1 MASIVFNENSG
12 VEIPETSDV
21 REDLANGFKAAFQIN
36 PNDPELNT
44 DPTAPF
50 GQIIDLITAEVEA
63 KNAEIA
69 FISNMNNVY
78 LATGKFLDS
87 LATLYGLSRKI
98 SEPTIVTCTCTGLRG
113 TVIPYGAIVQDVN
126 NNQFRCNVAAGVTIG
141 NTGTVDVTFAAIEKG
156 ALVVSPNAVNQI
168 ITSIAG
174 WESVSNTS
182 AGVTGRIEET
192 DAELRNRIQESYA
205 INSTGSVES
214 LESNLAQ
221 LSGVIDVA
229 VLENYTNSQITKYGV
244 DIDPHSIA
252 VCVSGGEDA
261 DIASIIYSRKDIGC
275 GTTGDTEVQY
285 IDTNHA
291 NTVYK
296 YNIIRPTSTNF
307 YIFVDFFSTEL
318 NSDLQDEIKQALI
331 NDFLG
336 VLDNDRVKL
345 ASEVFSSRF
354 YQCIQN
360 VTNAPI
366 ASLTIALGDGQAS
379 QHVTIDAD
387 VEPTLAAENITLSF
401 LQN

>member
-12 VEIPETSDV
+12 VEIPETSEV
-21 REDLANGFKAAFQIN
+21 REDLANGFKSAFQIN
-36 PNDPELNT
+36 PDDPELNT

-50 GQIIDLITAEVEA
+50 GQIVDLITAEVEA

-174 WESVSNTS
+174 WETVNNAT
-182 AGVTGRIEET
+182 AGVTGRVEET

-261 DIASIIYSRKDIGC
+261 DIASIIYARKDVGC

-285 IDTNHA
+285 IDTAHA
-291 NTVYK
+291 NTVYR
-296 YNIIRPTSTNF
+296 YNIIRPISTNF
-307 YIFVDFFSTEL
+307 YIYVDFFSTEL
-318 NSDLQDEIKQALI
+318 NADLQAEIKQALI

-366 ASLTIALGDGQAS
+366 ASLTIALGSGTAS

>member
-1 MASIVFNENSG
+1 MASIVFNENTG
-12 VEIPETSDV
+12 IEIPETSDV
-21 REDLANGFKAAFQIN
+21 RQDLETGFKNAFQIN
-36 PNDPELNT
+36 PDDPELNT
-44 DPTAPF
+44 DPTSPF

-69 FISNMNNVY
+69 FISNMSNIY

-87 LATLYGLSRKI
+87 QATLYGLRRKI
-98 SEPTIVTCTCTGLRG
+98 SEPTIVSCTCTGLRG

-141 NTGTVDVTFAAIEKG
+141 NTGSAEVTFAAIEKG
-156 ALVVSPNAVNQI
+156 ALVVSPNAVTQI

-174 WESVSNTS
+174 WETVNNSS
-182 AGVTGRIEET
+182 AGITGRVEET

-214 LESNLAQ
+214 FESNLAQ

-229 VLENYTNSQITKYGV
+229 VLENYTNSSVTKYGV
-244 DIDPHSIA
+244 SVDPHSVA
-252 VCVSGGEDA
+252 VCISGGEDA
-261 DIASIIYSRKDIGC
+261 DIASIIYARKDIGC

-285 IDTNHA
+285 IDTAHA
-291 NTVYK
+291 NTVYR
-296 YNIIRPTSTNF
+296 YNIIRPVSTNF
-307 YIFVDFFSTEL
+307 YIYVDFFSTEL

-354 YQCIQN
+354 YQCIQD

-366 ASLTIALGDGQAS
+366 ASLTIALGSGTAS

>member
-1 MASIVFNENSG
+1 MASIVFNENTG
-12 VEIPETSDV
+12 IEIPETSDV
-21 REDLANGFKAAFQIN
+21 RQDLETGFKNAFQIN
-36 PNDPELNT
+36 PDDPELNT
-44 DPTAPF
+44 DPTSPF

-69 FISNMNNVY
+69 FISNMSNIY

-87 LATLYGLSRKI
+87 QATLYGLRRKI

-156 ALVVSPNAVNQI
+156 ALVVSPNAVTQI

-174 WESVSNTS
+174 WETVNNSS
-182 AGVTGRIEET
+182 AGITGRVEET

-229 VLENYTNSQITKYGV
+229 VLENYTNSSVTKYGV
-244 DIDPHSIA
+244 SVDPHSVA
-252 VCVSGGEDA
+252 VCISGGEDA
-261 DIASIIYSRKDIGC
+261 DIASIIYARKDIGC

-285 IDTNHA
+285 IDTAHA
-291 NTVYK
+291 NTVYR
-296 YNIIRPTSTNF
+296 YNIIRPVSTNF
-307 YIFVDFFSTEL
+307 YIYVDFFSTEL

-354 YQCIQN
+354 YQCIQD

-366 ASLTIALGDGQAS
+366 ASLTIALGSGTAS

>member
-21 REDLANGFKAAFQIN
+21 REDLANGFKSAFQIN

-50 GQIIDLITAEVEA
+50 GQVIDLITAEVEA

-156 ALVVSPNAVNQI
+156 ALVVSSNAVNQI

-174 WESVSNTS
+174 WESVINAS
-182 AGVTGRIEET
+182 AGVTGRVEET

-229 VLENYTNSQITKYGV
+229 VLENYTNIQITKYGV
-244 DIDPHSIA
+244 DIDPHSVA
-252 VCVSGGEDA
+252 VCISGGEDA
-261 DIASIIYSRKDIGC
+261 DIASIIYARKDIGC

-285 IDTNHA
+285 IDTAHA
-291 NTVYK
+291 NTVYR
-296 YNIIRPTSTNF
+296 YNIIRPISTNF
-307 YIFVDFFSTEL
+307 YIYVDFFSTEL

-366 ASLTIALGDGQAS
+366 ASLTIALGTGTAS

>member
-1 MASIVFNENSG
+1 MASIVFNENTG
-12 VEIPETSDV
+12 IEIPETSDV
-21 REDLANGFKAAFQIN
+21 RQDLETGFKNAFQIN
-36 PNDPELNT
+36 PDDPELNT
-44 DPTAPF
+44 DPTSPF

-69 FISNMNNVY
+69 FISNMSNIY

-87 LATLYGLSRKI
+87 QATLYGLRRKI

-156 ALVVSPNAVNQI
+156 ALVVSPNAVTQI

-174 WESVSNTS
+174 WETVNNSS
-182 AGVTGRIEET
+182 AGITGRVEET

-214 LESNLAQ
+214 FESNLAQ

-229 VLENYTNSQITKYGV
+229 VLENYTNSSVTKYGV
-244 DIDPHSIA
+244 SVDPHSVA
-252 VCVSGGEDA
+252 VCISGGEDA
-261 DIASIIYSRKDIGC
+261 DIASIIYARKDIGC

-285 IDTNHA
+285 IDTAHA
-291 NTVYK
+291 NTVYR
-296 YNIIRPTSTNF
+296 YNIIRPVSTNF
-307 YIFVDFFSTEL
+307 YIYVDFFSTEL

-354 YQCIQN
+354 YQCIQD

-366 ASLTIALGDGQAS
+366 ASLTIALGSGTAS

>member
-1 MASIVFNENSG
+1 MDNNKITVSLGEVNGAQVDAELHRQDVANRMAEHQ
-12 VEIPETSDV
+12 ETV
-21 REDLANGFKAAFQIN
+21 RRNTANYAESPVTQGNKFQ
-36 PNDPELNT
+36 
-44 DPTAPF
+44 
-50 GQIIDLITAEVEA
+50 
-63 KNAEIA
+63 
-69 FISNMNNVY
+69 
-78 LATGKFLDS
+78 
-87 LATLYGLSRKI
+87 
-98 SEPTIVTCTCTGLRG
+98 
-113 TVIPYGAIVQDVN
+113 GAIVYMAV
-126 NNQFRCNVAAGVTIG
+126 FGLIFSIIG
-141 NTGTVDVTFAAIEKG
+141 WLFGEIVRDKLDNHPFLQAITWIQLGYEIN
-156 ALVVSPNAVNQI
+156 PEI
-168 ITSIAG
+168 
-174 WESVSNTS
+174 
-182 AGVTGRIEET
+182 T

-214 LESNLAQ
+214 LKSNLAQ

-261 DIASIIYSRKDIGC
+261 DIASIIYARKDIGC

-285 IDTNHA
+285 IDTAHA
-291 NTVYK
+291 NTVYR
-296 YNIIRPTSTNF
+296 YNIIRPVSTNF
-307 YIFVDFFSTEL
+307 YIYVDFFSTEL

-366 ASLTIALGDGQAS
+366 ASLTIALGSGTAS

-387 VEPTLAAENITLSF
+387 VEPTLAASESSDRLG
-401 LQN
+401 

>member
-1 MASIVFNENSG
+1 MASIVFNENTG
-12 VEIPETSDV
+12 IEIPETSDV
-21 REDLANGFKAAFQIN
+21 RQDLETGFKNAFQIN
-36 PNDPELNT
+36 PDDPELNT
-44 DPTAPF
+44 DPTSPF

-69 FISNMNNVY
+69 FISNMSNIY

-87 LATLYGLSRKI
+87 QATLYGLRRKI

-126 NNQFRCNVAAGVTIG
+126 NNQFRCNVAVGVTIG

-156 ALVVSPNAVNQI
+156 ALVVSPNAVTQI

-174 WESVSNTS
+174 WETVNNSS
-182 AGVTGRIEET
+182 AGITGRVEET

-229 VLENYTNSQITKYGV
+229 VLENYTNSSVTKYGV
-244 DIDPHSIA
+244 SVDPHSVA
-252 VCVSGGEDA
+252 VCISGGEDA
-261 DIASIIYSRKDIGC
+261 DIASIIYARKDIGC

-285 IDTNHA
+285 IDTAHA
-291 NTVYK
+291 NTVYR
-296 YNIIRPTSTNF
+296 YNIIRPVSTNF
-307 YIFVDFFSTEL
+307 YIYVDFFSTEL

-354 YQCIQN
+354 YQCIQD

-366 ASLTIALGDGQAS
+366 ASLTIALGSGTAS

>member
-1 MASIVFNENSG
+1 MASIVFNENTG
-12 VEIPETSDV
+12 IEIPETSDV
-21 REDLANGFKAAFQIN
+21 RQDLETGFKNAFQIN
-36 PNDPELNT
+36 PDDPELNT
-44 DPTAPF
+44 DPTSPF

-69 FISNMNNVY
+69 FISNMSNIY

-87 LATLYGLSRKI
+87 QATLYGLRRKI

-126 NNQFRCNVAAGVTIG
+126 NNQFRCNVAVGVTIG

-156 ALVVSPNAVNQI
+156 ALVVSPNAVTQI

-174 WESVSNTS
+174 WETVNNSS
-182 AGVTGRIEET
+182 AGITGRVEET

-205 INSTGSVES
+205 INSIGSVES

-229 VLENYTNSQITKYGV
+229 VLENYTNSSVTKYGV
-244 DIDPHSIA
+244 SVDPHSVA
-252 VCVSGGEDA
+252 VCISGGEDA
-261 DIASIIYSRKDIGC
+261 DIASIIYARKDIGC

-285 IDTNHA
+285 IDTAHA
-291 NTVYK
+291 NTVYR
-296 YNIIRPTSTNF
+296 YNIIRPVSTNF
-307 YIFVDFFSTEL
+307 YIYVDFFSTEL

-354 YQCIQN
+354 YQCIQD
-360 VTNAPI
+360 VTNVPI
-366 ASLTIALGDGQAS
+366 ASLTIALGSGTAS

>member
-12 VEIPETSDV
+12 VEIPETSEV
-21 REDLANGFKAAFQIN
+21 REDLATGFKNAFQVK
-36 PNDPELNT
+36 PDDPELNT

-69 FISNMNNVY
+69 YISNMNNIY

-156 ALVVSPNAVNQI
+156 ALIVSPNAVNQI

-174 WESVSNTS
+174 WETVNNAT
-182 AGVTGRIEET
+182 AGITGRVEET

-244 DIDPHSIA
+244 NIDPHSVA
-252 VCVSGGEDA
+252 VCISGGEDA

-285 IDTNHA
+285 IDTTHA
-291 NTVYK
+291 NTVYR
-296 YNIIRPTSTNF
+296 YNIIRPVSTNF
-307 YIFVDFFSTEL
+307 YIYVDFFSTEL
-318 NSDLQDEIKQALI
+318 NADLQTEIKQALI

-345 ASEVFSSRF
+345 ASDVFSSRF
-354 YQCIQN
+354 YQCIQD

-366 ASLTIALGDGQAS
+366 ASLTIALGDSQAS

>member
-1 MASIVFNENSG
+1 MASITFNSDSG
-12 VEIPETSDV
+12 IEIPETSDV
-21 REDLANGFKAAFQIN
+21 RNDLATGFQNAFQIN
-36 PNDPELNT
+36 PDDPVLNT
-44 DPTAPF
+44 DPTSPF
-50 GQIIDLITAEVEA
+50 GQIIDLITAEIEA
-63 KNAEIA
+63 KNAELA
-69 FISNMNNVY
+69 FICNMNSVP
-78 LATGKFLDS
+78 LSTGRFLDG
-87 LATLYGLSRKI
+87 LATLYGLTRKI
-98 SEPTIVTCTCTGLRG
+98 SESTIVTCTCTGLRG

-126 NNQFRCNVAAGVTIG
+126 GNQFRCNMTEGGTIG
-141 NTGTVDVTFAAIEKG
+141 NSGTADVTFSAIEKG

-168 ITSIAG
+168 ITSVAG
-174 WESVSNTS
+174 WDSVNNSS
-182 AGVTGRIEET
+182 AGITGRVQET
-192 DAELRNRIQESYA
+192 DAELRNRIVQSYA

-261 DIASIIYSRKDIGC
+261 DIASIIYARKDVGC

-285 IDTNHA
+285 IDTAHA

-296 YNIIRPTSTNF
+296 YNIIRPVSTNF
-307 YIFVDFFSTEL
+307 YIYVDFFSTEL
-318 NSDLQDEIKQALI
+318 NADLQTEIKQALI

-354 YQCIQN
+354 YQCIQD
-360 VTNAPI
+360 VTSAPI
-366 ASLTIALGDGQAS
+366 ATLTIALGSGTAS

-387 VEPTLAAENITLSF
+387 VEPTLAEENITLSF

>member
-1 MASIVFNENSG
+1 MASIVFNENTG
-12 VEIPETSDV
+12 IEIPETSDV
-21 REDLANGFKAAFQIN
+21 RQDLETGFKNAFQIN
-36 PNDPELNT
+36 PDDPELNT
-44 DPTAPF
+44 DPTSPF

-69 FISNMNNVY
+69 FISNMSNIY

-87 LATLYGLSRKI
+87 QATLYGLRRKI

-156 ALVVSPNAVNQI
+156 ALVVSPNAVTQI

-174 WESVSNTS
+174 WETVNNSS
-182 AGVTGRIEET
+182 AGITGRVEET

-214 LESNLAQ
+214 FESNLAQ

-229 VLENYTNSQITKYGV
+229 VLENYTNSSVTKYGV
-244 DIDPHSIA
+244 SVDPHSVA
-252 VCVSGGEDA
+252 VCISGGEDA
-261 DIASIIYSRKDIGC
+261 DIASIIYARKDIGC

-285 IDTNHA
+285 IDTAHA
-291 NTVYK
+291 NTVYR
-296 YNIIRPTSTNF
+296 YNIIRPVSTNF
-307 YIFVDFFSTEL
+307 YIYVDFFSTEL

-366 ASLTIALGDGQAS
+366 ASLTIALGSGTAS

>member
-1 MASIVFNENSG
+1 MASIVFNENTG
-12 VEIPETSDV
+12 IEIPETSDV
-21 REDLANGFKAAFQIN
+21 RQDLETGFKNAFQIN
-36 PNDPELNT
+36 PDDPELNT
-44 DPTAPF
+44 DPTSPF

-69 FISNMNNVY
+69 FISNMSNIY

-87 LATLYGLSRKI
+87 QATLYGLRRKI

-141 NTGTVDVTFAAIEKG
+141 NTGSAEVTFAAIEKG
-156 ALVVSPNAVNQI
+156 ALVVSPNAVTQI

-174 WESVSNTS
+174 WETVNNSS
-182 AGVTGRIEET
+182 AGITGRVEET

-214 LESNLAQ
+214 FESNLAQ

-229 VLENYTNSQITKYGV
+229 VLENYTNSSVTKYGV
-244 DIDPHSIA
+244 SVDPHSVA
-252 VCVSGGEDA
+252 VCISGGEDA
-261 DIASIIYSRKDIGC
+261 DIASIIYARKDIGC

-285 IDTNHA
+285 IDTAHA
-291 NTVYK
+291 NTVYR
-296 YNIIRPTSTNF
+296 YNIIRPVSTNF
-307 YIFVDFFSTEL
+307 YIYVDFFSTEL

-354 YQCIQN
+354 YQCIQD

-366 ASLTIALGDGQAS
+366 ASLTIALGSGTAS

>member
-1 MASIVFNENSG
+1 MASIVFNENTG
-12 VEIPETSDV
+12 IEIPETSDV
-21 REDLANGFKAAFQIN
+21 RQDLETGFKNAFQIN
-36 PNDPELNT
+36 PDDPELNT
-44 DPTAPF
+44 DPTSPF

-69 FISNMNNVY
+69 FISNMSNIY

-87 LATLYGLSRKI
+87 QATLYGLRRKI

-156 ALVVSPNAVNQI
+156 ALVVSPNAVTQI

-174 WESVSNTS
+174 WETVNNSS
-182 AGVTGRIEET
+182 AGITGRVEET

-205 INSTGSVES
+205 INSIGSVES

-229 VLENYTNSQITKYGV
+229 VLENYTNSSVTKYGV
-244 DIDPHSIA
+244 SVDPHSVA
-252 VCVSGGEDA
+252 VCISGGEDA
-261 DIASIIYSRKDIGC
+261 DIASIIYARKDIGC

-285 IDTNHA
+285 IDTAHA
-291 NTVYK
+291 NTVYR
-296 YNIIRPTSTNF
+296 YNIIRPVSTNF
-307 YIFVDFFSTEL
+307 YIYVDFFSTEL

-336 VLDNDRVKL
+336 VLDNGRVKL

-354 YQCIQN
+354 YQCIQD

-366 ASLTIALGDGQAS
+366 ASLTIALGSGTAS